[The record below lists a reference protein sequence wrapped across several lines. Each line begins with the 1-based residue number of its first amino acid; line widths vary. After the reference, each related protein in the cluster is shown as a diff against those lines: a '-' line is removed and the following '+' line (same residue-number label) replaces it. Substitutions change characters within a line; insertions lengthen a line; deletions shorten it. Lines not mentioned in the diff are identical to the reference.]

1 MSERVEYKAA
11 ADFLSEHDNYYILIH
26 SSPDGDAVG
35 SGYALCFLLREMG
48 KKANVLCSDP
58 IPQKYSYIT
67 DSYKPQKFTQDTV
80 VSTDVA
86 DTKLLGKKLSVY
98 SDYIELAID
107 HHVSNTG
114 FAKMLALDGL
124 ASSACEV
131 LYDIIEAGEL
141 PVNELVAACIY
152 TGIATDTGSFK
163 YESTT
168 PRCHEIAAELIRNYK
183 LPIGSINRVLFDIK
197 TEERFKLEQ
206 KVIGDL
212 QTFLD
217 GKCAIIVITLED
229 VERTGVSPDDLE
241 GVAAIPMQVKGVEVG
256 ITIKEKEPKK
266 FKVSMRSAETIDVS
280 KLCRKFGGGGHIR
293 AAGCTLEG
301 DIDQVR
307 MKILSA
313 IASEMGID
321 LWLA

>member
-1 MSERVEYKAA
+1 MSERIEYKAA
-11 ADFLSEHDNYYILIH
+11 ADFLNEHDNYYILIH
-26 SSPDGDAVG
+26 SNPDGDAVG

-48 KKANVLCSDP
+48 KKANVLCSDQ

-67 DSYKPQKFTQDTV
+67 DNYEPQKFTQDTV
-80 VSTDVA
+80 VSTDLA
-86 DTKLLGKKLSVY
+86 DLNLLGKKLNVY

-114 FAKMLALDGL
+114 FAKRLVLDGL

-131 LYDIIEAGEL
+131 LYDIIMAGEL
-141 PVNELVAACIY
+141 PVNEKIAACIY

-163 YESTT
+163 YECTT
-168 PRCHEIAAELIRNYK
+168 PRCHEIAAELIREFK
-183 LPIGSINRVLFDIK
+183 LPIASINRVLFDIK
-197 TEERFKLEQ
+197 SEECFKLEQ
-206 KVIGDL
+206 KVLSDL

-229 VERTGVSPDDLE
+229 LERTGASSEDLE
-241 GVAAIPMQVKGVEVG
+241 GIASIPMQVKGVEVG
-256 ITIKEKEPKK
+256 VTIKEKEPKK
-266 FKVSMRSAETIDVS
+266 FKVSMRSAEKIDVS
-280 KLCRKFGGGGHIR
+280 KLCKKFGGGGHVR

-301 DIDQVR
+301 DVDQVR
-307 MKILSA
+307 MKILA
-313 IASEMGID
+313 AVAAEMGID